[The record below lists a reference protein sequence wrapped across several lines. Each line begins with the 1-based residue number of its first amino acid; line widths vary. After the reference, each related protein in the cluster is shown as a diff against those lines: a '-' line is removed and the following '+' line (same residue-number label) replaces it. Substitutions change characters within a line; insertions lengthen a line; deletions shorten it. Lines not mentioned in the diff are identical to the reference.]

1 MRILHRYP
9 VLDTL
14 DPMRAVPPPRVGEH
28 RIFAGAL
35 HVFGDDLRWHL
46 ETRGMPPG
54 VQREHLAY

>member
-1 MRILHRYP
+1 M
-9 VLDTL
+9 LDTL

-54 VQREHLAY
+54 MQREHLAY